1 MDDSDES
8 ITAWF
13 HALTDGDEAAAARLW
28 DRFVQ
33 RLIRLAKSE
42 LPGDPCYDEEDLA
55 ISVFGWVCQARRDGR
70 YQDVEDRDGL
80 WRLLVRVAK
89 NKMIDRNR
97 FSNAQRRSVAKTVRN
112 SDDHDVTSELPTDTL
127 EPSWEIVLKEQCQH
141 LLKLLEDPD
150 LESIA
155 LLRLD
160 GYTVGE
166 IAVRMGVSERTIK
179 RRMAMIR
186 KRWEMEVD

>member
-1 MDDSDES
+1 MAESDGS

-13 HALTDGDEAAAARLW
+13 HALTDGDEAAAAGLW

-33 RLIRLAKSE
+33 RLVRLAKSE

-70 YQDVEDRDGL
+70 YEDIADRDGL
-80 WRLLVRVAK
+80 WRLLVRVAQH
-89 NKMIDRNR
+89 KMIDRSR
-97 FSNAQRRSVAKTVRN
+97 RANAQRRSLAKTVR
-112 SDDHDVTSELPTDTL
+112 STGDYDVTSDLTTSTL
-127 EPSWEIVLKEQCQH
+127 EPGWEVMLQEQCRH
-141 LLKLLEDPD
+141 LLGILDDSELEN
-150 LESIA
+150 LT

-166 IAVRMGVSERTIK
+166 IAVRLGVSERTVK